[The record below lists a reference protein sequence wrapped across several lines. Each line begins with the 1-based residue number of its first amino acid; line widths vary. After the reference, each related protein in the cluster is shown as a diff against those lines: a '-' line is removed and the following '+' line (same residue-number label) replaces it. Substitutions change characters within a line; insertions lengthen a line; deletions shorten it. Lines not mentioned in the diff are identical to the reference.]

1 MFALPP
7 SKLDLDDLQQLSDAI
22 DMLCDIVDGDR
33 EVFIEGLTEI
43 VRRRAKFEEFKL
55 QSGQRILYR

>member
-43 VRRRAKFEEFKL
+43 VRRRAEFEGFKL